1 MHRKCAYT
9 HVKMWGWSTLLDNR
23 DWAGPHEKGEW
34 TGSTLTHH
42 APSLEEENM
51 RFHTGKRREPKVGI
65 QLPLPYRTL
74 PRRPTQVHTL
84 WKSLEQ
90 SAAWL
95 LGIGKRW
102 RRGGAQSKQCS
113 GLGKWH
119 FCSYPCLSKDPGQQI
134 WPFAELSRWP
144 LLTRELRW

>member
-9 HVKMWGWSTLLDNR
+9 HCEDARLKHPAGQQRLSRTTWEGWMDWIHPDHITLLPGGRRGIWIPYWDKR
-23 DWAGPHEKGEW
+23 AKG
-34 TGSTLTHH
+34 GHP
-42 APSLEEENM
+42 APL
-51 RFHTGKRREPKVGI
+51 
-65 QLPLPYRTL
+65 QYRTL
-74 PRRPTQVHTL
+74 PRRPTQVLPYGDHWSNL
-84 WKSLEQ
+84 LLDYWELERD
-90 SAAWL
+90 
-95 LGIGKRW
+95 GEG
-102 RRGGAQSKQCS
+102 GGAQSKQCS